1 MLCEGEYVA
10 WFRTVLGSG
19 TGRVR
24 LEGGKFSGSDSTIAY
39 CGNYVEDGDRFTA
52 VLRTTRHTAG
62 PQTLVGA
69 DDVEIT
75 LHGSSKG
82 EFAYCSGSIA
92 GSPEMTLDITLIP
105 MRPAEIRTPIYKA
118 EDFHPEKLPQIRKR

>member
-1 MLCEGEYVA
+1 MLREGEYVA
-10 WFRTVLGSG
+10 WFRTALGSG

-24 LEGGKFSGSDSTIAY
+24 LEGGKISGSDSTIAY
-39 CGNYVEDGDRFTA
+39 CGNYVEDGDGFTA
-52 VLRTTRHTAG
+52 MLKTRRHTTG
-62 PQTLVGA
+62 PETLVGT

-92 GSPEMTLDITLIP
+92 GSPEIKVDITLIP
-105 MRPAEIRTPIYKA
+105 MRPAETRTPIYRA
-118 EDFHPEKLPQIRKR
+118 EDFHPERLPQIKPR